1 MKNLLI
7 MVMALALV
15 ACQSNQ
21 TYQVNNESNTTAT
34 TTNVKLAS
42 FNVSMEAT
50 NYVKG
55 DEVAKGPRILMDLL
69 ATGEHPQIQNIAEII
84 QRNRPDIVLLNEF
97 DYIDNPKLGIK
108 AFINNYLA
116 KSHNGAK
123 PIDYPYVYVA
133 PSNTG
138 LPTTFDLNNDGK
150 VSRFG
155 NDAYGYGQY
164 YGQYGMAVLS
174 RYPIDYKNIRTFAQF
189 RWADMPNAIKPIH
202 PETKQPFYD
211 EQEWLSL
218 RLSSKSHWDVPV
230 KVNGKT
236 IHVLASHPTP
246 PVFDGIEDH
255 NGARNHD
262 EVRFWLDY
270 IRPQHAGYIYDDNGV
285 YGGLEANSK
294 FVVMGDLNAA
304 ANGGNAR
311 KEAITKLLTSPLV
324 NQSFIPTSEGGKR
337 NKPDVQHSEQHT
349 AGWGMRIDYVI
360 PSYQMKVIDGGVFWP
375 TQDDE
380 LFRLVKDR
388 KSSSDHRLV
397 WVEVKL

>member
-1 MKNLLI
+1 MKKLIVFALLWT
-7 MVMALALV
+7 LT

-21 TYQVNNESNTTAT
+21 TYQVSNDNSTTSIK
-34 TTNVKLAS
+34 VAS

-55 DEVAKGPRILMDLL
+55 KDIAKGSRILMDLL
-69 ATGEHPQIQNIAEII
+69 VTGEHPQIQNIAEII
-84 QRNRPDIVLLNEF
+84 QRNRPDIILLNEF
-97 DYIDNPKLGIK
+97 DYIDNPKLGVK

-116 KSHNGAK
+116 KSHNGAN

-138 LPTTFDLNNDGK
+138 LPTSFDLNNDGK
-150 VSRFG
+150 ASRFG

-174 RYPIDYKNIRTFAQF
+174 RYPIDYNNIRTFAQF
-189 RWADMPNAIKPIH
+189 RWSDMPNAIKPIH
-202 PETKQPFYD
+202 PETKKPFYD

-230 KVNGKT
+230 KVNDKT

-262 EVRFWLDY
+262 EVRFWHDY
-270 IRPQHAGYIYDDNGV
+270 IRPQYANYIYDDNGV

-311 KEAITKLLTSPLV
+311 KEAITALLSSPLV
-324 NQSFIPTSEGGKR
+324 NQSFIPTSEGGKQ
-337 NKPDVQHSEQHT
+337 NKPDVKYSEQHT